1 MEARSSGSP
10 KDNLNR
16 TLVDLL
22 LRTFHNRG
30 IAGEEK
36 TGRVLIEISWF
47 VPVDACPGQAEQT
60 SWLNG
65 I

>member
-16 TLVDLL
+16 PLVDLL
-22 LRTFHNRG
+22 LKIFHNRG

-36 TGRVLIEISWF
+36 TGRVLIEIS
-47 VPVDACPGQAEQT
+47 
-60 SWLNG
+60 
-65 I
+65 

>member
-10 KDNLNR
+10 RYNLNR

-22 LRTFHNRG
+22 LKMLHNRG

-36 TGRVLIEISWF
+36 TGRGLIEFS
-47 VPVDACPGQAEQT
+47 
-60 SWLNG
+60 
-65 I
+65 

>member
-16 TLVDLL
+16 TLADLL
-22 LRTFHNRG
+22 LRIFHNRG

-47 VPVDACPGQAEQT
+47 VPVDTCPG
-60 SWLNG
+60 
-65 I
+65 